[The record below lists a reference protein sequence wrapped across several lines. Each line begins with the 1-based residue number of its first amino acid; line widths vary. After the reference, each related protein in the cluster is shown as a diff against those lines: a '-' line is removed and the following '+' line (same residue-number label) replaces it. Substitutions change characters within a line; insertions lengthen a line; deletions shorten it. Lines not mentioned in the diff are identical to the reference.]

1 MNNMLFE
8 LALGVLLCGLG
19 SLLIGLRLHQP
30 RRVLRE
36 RLDGPG
42 RNASSSAQPRDDDTL
57 SYAQHLT
64 LPPWAASLLLPL
76 VRLGEQLAG
85 TERDRQQLRRRLA
98 MAGLHTHEALGI
110 LVASKYLLAL
120 LLVILGL
127 VLLPGEA
134 RWSLNGFVVALIALF
149 AGTQLPDLWLH
160 RRARQ
165 RGGRIEEALPDA
177 LDLLSIC
184 AEAGLPLGRALQVVS
199 RELALASPMLAG
211 ELHLTCVELQLL
223 NDRPQALQ
231 NLAARTGVAS
241 VESLVATL
249 LQAERYGTPLTK
261 ALRTIAVES
270 RKSMLL
276 ALEEQAGKLPAQ
288 LSIPL
293 MGLILPPIV
302 VIMGAPA
309 MIRIVRLLGS

>member
-1 MNNMLFE
+1 MNTMLLE
-8 LALGVLLCGLG
+8 VAIGVLLCGLG
-19 SLLIGLRLHQP
+19 SLLVGLRLRQP
-30 RRVLRE
+30 RRVLNQ
-36 RLDGPG
+36 RLNRHGAGTSRSPQQS
-42 RNASSSAQPRDDDTL
+42 NDTL

-64 LPPWAASLLLPL
+64 LPRWAATLLLPL
-76 VRLGEQLAG
+76 ARTGEQLAG
-85 TERDRQQLRRRLA
+85 TERDRQQLRRLLA
-98 MAGLHTHEALGI
+98 MAGLHAHEALGL

-120 LLVILGL
+120 LLVALGL
-127 VLLPGEA
+127 TLLPAEA
-134 RWSLNGFVVALIALF
+134 RWSLNGFVVALVALF
-149 AGTQLPDLWLH
+149 AGTQLPDLWLR
-160 RRARQ
+160 RRARH

-199 RELALASPMLAG
+199 RELALSSPALAA

-223 NDRPQALQ
+223 NDRAQALQ
-231 NLAARTGVAS
+231 NLATRTGVAS

-270 RKSMLL
+270 RKRMLL

-293 MGLILPPIV
+293 MALILPPIV